1 MPVPQTSQNIS
12 FEQFKKFLLDNNL
25 TFDAGTINTRK
36 QSTVGKMQS
45 IISQNTHA
53 IFIDEEKR
61 NTNMHT
67 DPAKRM
73 YAMVHY
79 EKQNGEYVPKRSPEE
94 ECYLTFQQSAQ
105 RLLNIE
111 RV

>member
-1 MPVPQTSQNIS
+1 
-12 FEQFKKFLLDNNL
+12 
-25 TFDAGTINTRK
+25 
-36 QSTVGKMQS
+36 MQS

-79 EKQNGEYVPKRSPEE
+79 EKQNGEYVSKRSAEK
-94 ECYLTFQQSAQ
+94 
-105 RLLNIE
+105 NVI
-111 RV
+111 

>member
-1 MPVPQTSQNIS
+1 
-12 FEQFKKFLLDNNL
+12 
-25 TFDAGTINTRK
+25 
-36 QSTVGKMQS
+36 MQS

-53 IFIDEEKR
+53 IFIDEEKF

-79 EKQNGEYVPKRSPEE
+79 EKRNGEYILKISPEE
-94 ECYLTFQQSAQ
+94 ESYLTFQQSAQ